1 MNYTSELGKLSEE
14 RAAKFLC
21 EIGYKILGRNY
32 SNQFGELD
40 IIALDE
46 SVANLPELVIVEVRC
61 RTLGKIQAPLD
72 TVGTQKLRK
81 LIRTARALIE
91 EIGWENCW
99 RFDVI
104 GITLKKQMT
113 IREMLDE
120 KNLDLEIEHVKDV
133 TSGMNIFS

>member
-14 RAAKFLC
+14 RAARFLRD
-21 EIGYKILGRNY
+21 IGYKILGRNY
-32 SNQFGELD
+32 ANSFGELD
-40 IIALDE
+40 ILALDE

-61 RTLGKIQAPLD
+61 RTIGKIQTPLD

-91 EIGWENCW
+91 EIAWESCW
-99 RFDVI
+99 RIDVI
-104 GITLKKQMT
+104 GITIKKQMT

-120 KNLDLEIEHVKDV
+120 KNLDLEIEHIQDI
-133 TSGMNIFS
+133 TSGKDIFS